1 MVKVVGA
8 PLVSKVEGCAF
19 LWKDSNESNFV
30 WTVESILVFIDGCKK
45 NPQTKLGRVVGIWSE
60 RAETGPSQKVPTNF
74 VMVIGTCRV
83 LILGLDGVFLMTSR
97 PDTQPGLRW
106 ENGEIKCH
114 PMRTVPP
121 NNAKHNC
128 HGRAF
133 IQTITR
139 AIIWNRS
146 FFKHYSRVG
155 TIISQYGKGSSNKSL
170 SKAHYIKKNG
180 S

>member
-1 MVKVVGA
+1 
-8 PLVSKVEGCAF
+8 
-19 LWKDSNESNFV
+19 
-30 WTVESILVFIDGCKK
+30 
-45 NPQTKLGRVVGIWSE
+45 
-60 RAETGPSQKVPTNF
+60 
-74 VMVIGTCRV
+74 MVIGTCRV

-170 SKAHYIKKNG
+170 SKAHYIKKTARKRRVVLIGFCLCKMNENSQFCCLAASLKVKVCMVTSKTALG
-180 S
+180 SMMAG